1 MIDTDFHRQPQYILC
16 ITLNEAAVFIL
27 SYILLPEQQW
37 FGFGFLCFS
46 ILLDQIKK
54 KKKLKKERDR
64 KVQRRKGKWPAG
76 RAATGSRRLRLS
88 PMQQLATKK
97 IMMLFCHVFP
107 LVLYTSSYWPST
119 HDQIEGSAV
128 AGRRGLSGDVTWPVG
143 TKMRGI
149 KKLHVGF
156 QAVFQRHEHLPF
168 IFLDRSQTDKLK
180 TTAALF
186 IVLLCKSYFS
196 GLVYQ
201 NHVVMPGLLTMKTR
215 AEI

>member
-54 KKKLKKERDR
+54 KKERDR

>member
-54 KKKLKKERDR
+54 KKERDR

-143 TKMRGI
+143 TKMREI